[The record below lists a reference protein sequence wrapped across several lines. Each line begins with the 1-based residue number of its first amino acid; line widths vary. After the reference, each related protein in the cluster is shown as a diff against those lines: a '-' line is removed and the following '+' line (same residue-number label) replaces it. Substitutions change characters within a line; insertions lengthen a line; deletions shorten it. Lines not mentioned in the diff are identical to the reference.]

1 MINLGYDWL
10 LSQRGA
16 LDAERA
22 DLPRDVLALR
32 LRDEVRHEF
41 VDALAGLLRHQVA
54 DLLGHVDRVLD
65 CLQRGARIL
74 ALSFTLPLHFRFTYL

>member
-32 LRDEVRHEF
+32 LRHEVRHEF
-41 VDALAGLLRHQVA
+41 VDALARLLRHQVA
-54 DLLGHVDRVLD
+54 DLLRHVDR
-65 CLQRGARIL
+65 
-74 ALSFTLPLHFRFTYL
+74 ALEGLPRQSRQFIYSVRFR